1 MEANPARGPTNLLR
15 SVTVPMAVLVSLVV
29 ALAWYVTW
37 STSDWTLTLAKPTI
51 TAAGATALGAF
62 LAILVVMMVA
72 MMLPSALPMILAYR
86 GLTRLESGKPVKPA
100 DNLGTLLFILP
111 YFLVWGAFSIL
122 ALLGLVALG
131 LTGGTMTLARGY
143 ALAAAGIVLA
153 AGAYQ
158 FTRPKD
164 TCLTECASP
173 MQFVMRHWRSG
184 HPGALRMGARH
195 AMYCIG
201 CCWLFML
208 VLFVAGAMSL
218 LWMGII
224 SLVIFAEKVGSNR
237 VSVSRIIGGLLLVF
251 GAALLAQNF
260 LAV

>member
-1 MEANPARGPTNLLR
+1 METNPARSAPDLLR
-15 SVTVPMAVLVSLVV
+15 SITAPIAVLVGLVL
-29 ALAWYVTW
+29 ALAWYATW
-37 STSDWTLTLAKPTI
+37 STSGWAMMLLHPTI
-51 TAAGATALGAF
+51 TAAGPIAFGTF

-72 MMLPSALPMILAYR
+72 MMLPSALPMIVAHR

-100 DNLGTLLFILP
+100 DNLATLLFVLP
-111 YFLVWGAFSIL
+111 YFLVWGAFSVL

-131 LTGGTMTLARGY
+131 LAGAGMPMAGGY

-153 AGAYQ
+153 AGVYQ

-164 TCLTECASP
+164 ACLAECESP
-173 MQFVMRHWRSG
+173 MRFVMRHWRSG
-184 HPGALRMGARH
+184 RTGALRMGMRH

-224 SLVIFAEKVGSNR
+224 SVGIFAEKVGSDR
-237 VSVSRIIGGLLLVF
+237 GPMSRIIGGLLLVF
-251 GAALLAQNF
+251 GAVLIAQYF
-260 LAV
+260 LAG